1 MDQSV
6 KNQQGQPMGNEMPQ
20 TTAPRRN
27 PNMRANPNMGGVQ
40 NPNGPRPNPTGRP
53 MTYGA
58 PSGMRPMQQQGMQP
72 NRQPNRPG
80 TPMGGQGMA
89 RPPYPQNNNAMGG
102 IQGRPPQNAT
112 RPMMQQGQGMQ
123 NRQGMMNQ
131 QPRMQPQ
138 PVQQNIAH
146 VAVNE
151 SIDAE
156 QAHTTEQVAM
166 PTAESMQPS
175 NPYVPNFATDFNLP
189 AGIISTK
196 GVMGI
201 FGGALVAGMLF
212 GAIFFGGGSGA
223 TQQNT
228 GLQGVVRNPDITTPM
243 KRCGLIDRGQACV
256 LYIMNTTRYDKRAED
271 FFDEAVKLTEVQK
284 FSIQMVNPKYAKTLI
299 PPGRF
304 AQIKIPNVR

>member
-6 KNQQGQPMGNEMPQ
+6 KNQQGQPMGGDIAQ

-27 PNMRANPNMGGVQ
+27 PNMRPNMGSAQ
-40 NPNGPRPNPTGRP
+40 NPNGPRPNPAGRP
-53 MTYGA
+53 MAYGA
-58 PSGMRPMQQQGMQP
+58 PSGMRPMQQGMQP

-80 TPMGGQGMA
+80 APTGGQGMP
-89 RPPYPQNNNAMGG
+89 RPAYPQNNNAVGG
-102 IQGRPPQNAT
+102 MQGRQPQNTA
-112 RPMMQQGQGMQ
+112 RPMMQQGQAMP
-123 NRQGMMNQ
+123 NRQGMMNPQ
-131 QPRMQPQ
+131 LHMQPQ
-138 PVQQNIAH
+138 PMPQNVAH
-146 VAVNE
+146 ASMNDSVE
-151 SIDAE
+151 AE
-156 QAHTTEQVAM
+156 QVHATEQATM
-166 PTAESMQPS
+166 PIAENMQQL

-189 AGIISTK
+189 AGIIRTK